1 MVVVVVVVVDVVVG
15 QSVDVA
21 SSSHTAM
28 KPFPVTEPSVENFTV
43 KFVPPQLVNGL
54 GIESPHI
61 FSVKYP

>member
-15 QSVDVA
+15 QSVDVV

-28 KPFPVTEPSVENFTV
+28 NPFPVTEPSVENFTV
-43 KFVPPQLVNGL
+43 KFVPLQLVYGP

-61 FSVKYP
+61 LSLKYP